1 MKTIKKLF
9 LKSIP
14 KFAFLA
20 ILLLAFSCG
29 PDAVLESETSLE
41 AVSAKSQ
48 KGENSVLK
56 VLAKGAALHGANG
69 IDIGPDGNL
78 YVASVNGQDI
88 SVINPNNGKIIK
100 RFGPGNGVL
109 GPDDLVFHPDGQS
122 LYWTDILTGFVGR
135 MDLDGNQLGY
145 QFVAPGVN
153 PITFSPE
160 GRLFVGLD
168 FLGDGLYELDPNF
181 IDPPRHIIASTT
193 ANPYPLGFLNAF
205 DFGTDGRLYGPLFAA
220 GLVISVNV
228 GNPGDPVSTD
238 PFADGTVQVLAGGFK
253 NPASAKFGPDGLL
266 YVLDQTGEVFK
277 INTLTGEKTLFTTL
291 QPGLDNMVFD
301 EDGTLYMTNNDEG
314 WVAEILKS
322 GQARIISKGGM
333 IQPQGLAVL
342 SGPNNKDIVYAA
354 DLFLLR
360 QFDGKSGQQL
370 NDYKGYLVPIEPEV
384 GVASLILPMNVSADG
399 VNLIISSW
407 FSSAVQVW
415 NPDPLIGVIENY
427 PIGTP
432 EFPGSPMD
440 AIRFKN
446 GIIVSEAN
454 KGELIWA
461 SDQSLIATLVEP
473 SGLATDGET
482 LWVADRSTG
491 EIYKLDYDGTNLT
504 APVSVASGLQNPE
517 GLAFEKD
524 GSLVVVESG
533 ASRLSRIDLSKEAG
547 KNVTTLVENL
557 ELSGPGL
564 GTPSTWFFD
573 GVAVGSSGDIYISGG
588 GKNVI
593 YRVPQ
598 NKVR

>member
-1 MKTIKKLF
+1 MKTIKKSF

-29 PDAVLESETSLE
+29 PDAVLESEASLE

-88 SVINPNNGKIIK
+88 SVINKNNGKIIK

-181 IDPPRHIIASTT
+181 IEPPRHIIASSA

-238 PFADGTVQVLAGGFK
+238 PFADGTVQILAGGFK

-415 NPDPLIGVIENY
+415 NPDPLIGVKLIE
-427 PIGTP
+427 PVTKKIKSHKETP
-432 EFPGSPMD
+432 FG
-440 AIRFKN
+440 
-446 GIIVSEAN
+446 
-454 KGELIWA
+454 
-461 SDQSLIATLVEP
+461 
-473 SGLATDGET
+473 
-482 LWVADRSTG
+482 
-491 EIYKLDYDGTNLT
+491 
-504 APVSVASGLQNPE
+504 
-517 GLAFEKD
+517 
-524 GSLVVVESG
+524 
-533 ASRLSRIDLSKEAG
+533 
-547 KNVTTLVENL
+547 
-557 ELSGPGL
+557 
-564 GTPSTWFFD
+564 
-573 GVAVGSSGDIYISGG
+573 
-588 GKNVI
+588 
-593 YRVPQ
+593 
-598 NKVR
+598 